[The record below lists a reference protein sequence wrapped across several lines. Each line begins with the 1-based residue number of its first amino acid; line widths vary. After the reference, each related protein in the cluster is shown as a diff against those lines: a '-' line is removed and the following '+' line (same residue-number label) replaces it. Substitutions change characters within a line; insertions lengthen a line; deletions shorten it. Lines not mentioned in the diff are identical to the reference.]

1 MGKDWKQKALAKYKH
16 GLVNW
21 EDVPEGLKKQADRY
35 NFDLGEFRE
44 EKVRKKDRAN
54 LKEMKRQ
61 MREKE
66 GED

>member
-44 EKVRKKDRAN
+44 EKVRKKDRAS

-61 MREKE
+61 MKEKE
-66 GED
+66 EED